1 MNAKFLLAL
10 SSLALI
16 SCAQKPIQL
25 TEVKY
30 DDAKFAYVPF
40 DYIGAKADGRLP
52 AQSGGSALVKFVEGL
67 GEGGTEK
74 TLQWVNGPG
83 KKSLGLSRNVT
94 KIEELSSRV
103 DDLSKLLEH
112 KNEENKGLI
121 PYSYDGFDDKKNV
134 LKSTYF
140 YQFESYFEISTD
152 SYFFKDIKN
161 ISDFSP
167 ITEKIVKHILSFI
180 PFIMFGSPRLKY
192 NLEQIGLSFNCPL
205 YGFYDNT
212 SEASIAEGLKHVE
225 IMITKSKE
233 DLHKIYFE
241 YFNEFTKNNETFLK
255 HFSDLRRA
263 YKNNILN
270 TTII

>member
-1 MNAKFLLAL
+1 
-10 SSLALI
+10 
-16 SCAQKPIQL
+16 
-25 TEVKY
+25 
-30 DDAKFAYVPF
+30 
-40 DYIGAKADGRLP
+40 
-52 AQSGGSALVKFVEGL
+52 
-67 GEGGTEK
+67 
-74 TLQWVNGPG
+74 
-83 KKSLGLSRNVT
+83 
-94 KIEELSSRV
+94 
-103 DDLSKLLEH
+103 
-112 KNEENKGLI
+112 
-121 PYSYDGFDDKKNV
+121 
-134 LKSTYF
+134 
-140 YQFESYFEISTD
+140 
-152 SYFFKDIKN
+152 
-161 ISDFSP
+161 
-167 ITEKIVKHILSFI
+167 
-180 PFIMFGSPRLKY
+180 MFGSPRLKY